1 MAEQPTQLPPL
12 PPQLVVVIAVTHV
25 LPAQQPDA
33 QDVASHLQEPD
44 TQCCPDGQRPPAP
57 HEQAPDEQVV
67 PFALQL
73 THEAPLVPH
82 VPSAL
87 VWHWPLLEQQPPG
100 QDDALHTHTPPRHS

>member
-1 MAEQPTQLPPL
+1 VAEQETQLPPL
-12 PPQLVVVIAVTHV
+12 APQLVVVIAVTHV
-25 LPAQQPDA
+25 LPAQQPDP
-33 QDVASHLQEPD
+33 QEVASHLHAPD

-67 PFALQL
+67 PFAEQL

-87 VWHWPLLEQQPPG
+87 VWHCPLLEQQPPG
-100 QDDALHTHTPPRHS
+100 HDEALQTHTPARHS